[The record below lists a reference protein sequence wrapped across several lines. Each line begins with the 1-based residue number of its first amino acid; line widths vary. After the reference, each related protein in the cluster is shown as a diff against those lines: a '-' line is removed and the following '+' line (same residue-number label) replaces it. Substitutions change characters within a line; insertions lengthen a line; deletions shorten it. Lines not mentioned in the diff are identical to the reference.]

1 MHMHDLEPTL
11 AEAAA
16 LLAAASV
23 VDVETDRGESVE
35 LWTISSDGQSVAASA
50 PRLAVAS
57 GMRLECR
64 LATDQMPLHV
74 WAVIESAEYRSQ
86 ARAALTLRVIDVESE
101 GYERRAVRMPLATSG
116 VVRAGVCD
124 RIPPGESIPVRI
136 VDLSESGVGVLIDD
150 NRPRPGDRMWLSTR
164 FIEGELNADLRVA
177 HVRPTG
183 RGGEMNV
190 GCSFV
195 DPGAVTG
202 VVSRIAARLAGAGRV
217 RPEGSTLRET
227 LGIERPAS

>member
-1 MHMHDLEPTL
+1 MQMHDLEPTL

-35 LWTISSDGQSVAASA
+35 LWTISSEGQSVAASA

-64 LATDQMPLHV
+64 LTTDESPLHV

-101 GYERRAVRMPLATSG
+101 GYERRAPRMPLAASG

-124 RIPPGESIPVRI
+124 RIPPGETIPARI
-136 VDLSESGVGVLIDD
+136 VDLSEAGVGVLVDD
-150 NRPRPGDRMWLSTR
+150 NRPRPGDRIWLAAR

-183 RGGEMNV
+183 RGGEMVV

-195 DPGAVTG
+195 DSAAVSG
-202 VVSRIAARLAGAGRV
+202 VVSRIVARLGGVGRTHT
-217 RPEGSTLRET
+217 EGSTLRET

>member
-16 LLAAASV
+16 MLAAASV

-35 LWTISSDGQSVAASA
+35 LWTISSDGQSVAASG
-50 PRLAVAS
+50 PRLSVAS

-64 LATDQMPLHV
+64 LTTDEMPLHV

-101 GYERRAVRMPLATSG
+101 GYERGATRMPLAASG

-124 RIPPGESIPVRI
+124 RIPPGESIPARI
-136 VDLSESGVGVLIDD
+136 VDLSESGVGVLMDD
-150 NRPRPGDRMWLSTR
+150 TRPRPGDRVWLSAR

-183 RGGEMNV
+183 RGSEIAV

-195 DPGAVTG
+195 DPGAVSG
-202 VVSRIAARLAGAGRV
+202 VVSRVVARLAGAGRSTS
-217 RPEGSTLRET
+217 EGSTLRET
-227 LGIERPAS
+227 LGIERPAG

>member
-1 MHMHDLEPTL
+1 MSRHDLEPTL

-23 VDVETDRGESVE
+23 IDVETDRGESVE
-35 LWTISSDGQSVAASA
+35 MWTISSEGQSVAASA

-64 LATDQMPLHV
+64 LATDEVPLHV
-74 WAVIESAEYRSQ
+74 WAVIESAEFRSQ
-86 ARAALTLRVIDVESE
+86 ARAALRLRVIDVESE
-101 GYERRAVRMPLATSG
+101 GYERRAPRMPISASA
-116 VVRAGVCD
+116 VVRASVCD

-150 NRPRPGDRMWLSTR
+150 IRPRPGDRMWLSTR
-164 FIEGELNADLRVA
+164 FIEGALNADMRVA

-183 RGGEMNV
+183 RGGEMVV
-190 GCSFV
+190 GCSFIE
-195 DPGAVTG
+195 PAAVGT
-202 VVSRIAARLAGAGRV
+202 VVSRVVARLAGAGRTQS
-217 RPEGSTLRET
+217 EGSTLRET
-227 LGIERPAS
+227 LGIEQPG

>member
-1 MHMHDLEPTL
+1 MSMHDIEPTL

-35 LWTISSDGQSVAASA
+35 LWTISSEGQSVAASA

-64 LATDQMPLHV
+64 LATDEVPLHV

-101 GYERRAVRMPLATSG
+101 GYERRAQRMPVSASA
-116 VVRAGVCD
+116 VVRASVCD
-124 RIPPGESIPVRI
+124 RIPAGESIPVRI

-150 NRPRPGDRMWLSTR
+150 IRPRPGDRMWLAAR
-164 FIEGELNADLRVA
+164 FIEGELNADMRVA

-183 RGGEMNV
+183 RGGQMAV
-190 GCSFV
+190 GCSFIE
-195 DPGAVTG
+195 PRAVEA
-202 VVSRIAARLAGAGRV
+202 VMSRLVARLAGAGRT
-217 RPEGSTLRET
+217 RAEESTLRET
-227 LGIERPAS
+227 LGIERPS

>member
-23 VDVETDRGESVE
+23 VDVKTDRGESVE
-35 LWTISSDGQSVAASA
+35 LWTISSEGQSVAASA

-64 LATDQMPLHV
+64 LATDEMPLHV

-101 GYERRAVRMPLATSG
+101 GYEPRAVRMPLAASG

-124 RIPPGESIPVRI
+124 RIPPGESISVRI

-183 RGGEMNV
+183 RGSETNV

-195 DPGAVTG
+195 DRGAVTG
-202 VVSRIAARLAGAGRV
+202 VVSRIVARLAGAGRN
-217 RPEGSTLRET
+217 RSEGSTLRET

>member
-1 MHMHDLEPTL
+1 MTMHDLEPTL

-50 PRLAVAS
+50 PRLSVAS

-64 LATDQMPLHV
+64 LATEEAPLHV

-86 ARAALTLRVIDVESE
+86 TRAALTLRVLDVESE
-101 GYERRAVRMPLATSG
+101 GYERRAPRMPLSASG
-116 VVRAGVCD
+116 VLRAVVCD
-124 RIPPGESIPVRI
+124 RIPPGERIAVRI
-136 VDLSESGVGVLIDD
+136 VDLSESGVGVIVDD
-150 NRPRPGDRMWLSTR
+150 IRPRPGDRMWLSAR
-164 FIEGELNADLRVA
+164 FIEGEVSADLRIA

-183 RGGEMNV
+183 RGGEMVV
-190 GCSFV
+190 GCSFIE
-195 DPGAVTG
+195 PAAVAG
-202 VVSRIAARLAGAGRV
+202 VVSRVVSRLSGTNREGGAE
-217 RPEGSTLRET
+217 PTLRET
-227 LGIERPAS
+227 LGLE

>member
-1 MHMHDLEPTL
+1 MKMDDLEPTL

-64 LATDQMPLHV
+64 LVTEQAPLHV

-86 ARAALTLRVIDVESE
+86 ARAALRLRVIDVELE
-101 GYERRAVRMPLATSG
+101 GYERRAPRMPLAAAG
-116 VVRAGVCD
+116 VMRAVVCD
-124 RIPPGESIPVRI
+124 RIPPGERIPARI
-136 VDLSESGVGVLIDD
+136 LDLSEAGAGLMMDD
-150 NRPRPGDRMWLSTR
+150 IRPRAGDRMWLSAR
-164 FIEGELNADLRVA
+164 FIEGELIADVRVA

-183 RGGEMNV
+183 RGEEIAV
-190 GCSFV
+190 GCSFI
-195 DPGAVTG
+195 DPPAVAA
-202 VVSRIAARLAGAGRV
+202 VVSQVISRLSGGARGRSQGAG
-217 RPEGSTLRET
+217 LRAT
-227 LGIERPAS
+227 LGIDPG

>member
-1 MHMHDLEPTL
+1 MHTHDLEPTL

-35 LWTISSDGQSVAASA
+35 LWTISSEGRSVAASA

-64 LATDQMPLHV
+64 LTTDEAPLHV

-86 ARAALTLRVIDVESE
+86 ARAALTLRVIDVEAD
-101 GYERRAVRMPLATSG
+101 GYERRAARMPLAASG

-124 RIPPGESIPVRI
+124 RIPARSL
-136 VDLSESGVGVLIDD
+136 DT
-150 NRPRPGDRMWLSTR
+150 RPDRRPLG
-164 FIEGELNADLRVA
+164 G
-177 HVRPTG
+177 G
-183 RGGEMNV
+183 RRR
-190 GCSFV
+190 S
-195 DPGAVTG
+195 D
-202 VVSRIAARLAGAGRV
+202 
-217 RPEGSTLRET
+217 
-227 LGIERPAS
+227 

>member
-1 MHMHDLEPTL
+1 MSRHDLEPTL

-23 VDVETDRGESVE
+23 IDVETDRGESVE
-35 LWTISSDGQSVAASA
+35 MWTISSEGQSVAASA

-64 LATDQMPLHV
+64 LATDEVPLHV

-86 ARAALTLRVIDVESE
+86 ARAALRLRVIDVESE
-101 GYERRAVRMPLATSG
+101 GYERRAPRMPISASA
-116 VVRAGVCD
+116 VVRASVCD

-150 NRPRPGDRMWLSTR
+150 IRPRPGDRMWLSAR
-164 FIEGELNADLRVA
+164 FIEGGLSADLRVA

-183 RGGEMNV
+183 RGGEMVV
-190 GCSFV
+190 GCSFI
-195 DPGAVTG
+195 DPAVVAT
-202 VVSRIAARLAGAGRV
+202 VVSRLVARLAGAGRD
-217 RPEGSTLRET
+217 RFDGITLRET
-227 LGIERPAS
+227 LGIERPS

>member
-1 MHMHDLEPTL
+1 MSRHDLEPTL

-23 VDVETDRGESVE
+23 IDVETDRGESVE
-35 LWTISSDGQSVAASA
+35 MWTISSEGQSVAASA

-64 LATDQMPLHV
+64 LATDEVPLHV

-86 ARAALTLRVIDVESE
+86 ARAALRLRVIDVESE
-101 GYERRAVRMPLATSG
+101 GYERRAPRMPISASA
-116 VVRAGVCD
+116 VVRASVCD

-150 NRPRPGDRMWLSTR
+150 NRPRPGDRMWLSAR
-164 FIEGELNADLRVA
+164 FIEGGLSADLRVA

-183 RGGEMNV
+183 RGGEMVV
-190 GCSFV
+190 GCSFI
-195 DPGAVTG
+195 DPAAVTT
-202 VVSRIAARLAGAGRV
+202 VVSRVVARLAGAGRD
-217 RPEGSTLRET
+217 RFDGITLRET
-227 LGIERPAS
+227 LGIERPS

>member
-1 MHMHDLEPTL
+1 
-11 AEAAA
+11 
-16 LLAAASV
+16 

-35 LWTISSDGQSVAASA
+35 LWTISSEGQSVTASA

-64 LATDQMPLHV
+64 LATDESPLHV

-86 ARAALTLRVIDVESE
+86 TRAALTLRVIDVESE
-101 GYERRAVRMPLATSG
+101 GYERRAPRMPLAASG

-124 RIPPGESIPVRI
+124 RIPPGESIPARI
-136 VDLSESGVGVLIDD
+136 VDLSEAGVGVLVDD
-150 NRPRPGDRMWLSTR
+150 NRPRAGDRIWLAAR

-183 RGGEMNV
+183 RGGEMAV

-202 VVSRIAARLAGAGRV
+202 VVSRIVARLGGVGRTHSQ
-217 RPEGSTLRET
+217 GSTLRET
-227 LGIERPAS
+227 LGIDRPAS

>member
-1 MHMHDLEPTL
+1 MTMHDLEPTL

-50 PRLAVAS
+50 PRLSVAS

-64 LATDQMPLHV
+64 LATEEAPLHV

-86 ARAALTLRVIDVESE
+86 TRAALTLRVLDVESE
-101 GYERRAVRMPLATSG
+101 GYERRAPRMPLSASG
-116 VVRAGVCD
+116 VLRAVVCD
-124 RIPPGESIPVRI
+124 RIPPGERIAVRI
-136 VDLSESGVGVLIDD
+136 VDLSESGAGVIVDD
-150 NRPRPGDRMWLSTR
+150 IRPRPGDRMWLSAR
-164 FIEGELNADLRVA
+164 FIEGEVSADLRIA

-183 RGGEMNV
+183 RGGEMVV
-190 GCSFV
+190 GCSFIE
-195 DPGAVTG
+195 PAAVAG
-202 VVSRIAARLAGAGRV
+202 VVSRVVSRLSGTNREGGAE
-217 RPEGSTLRET
+217 PTLRET
-227 LGIERPAS
+227 LGLE